1 MSERPAVPG
10 RVCGAGAVSHDGQRH
25 SPVVWGHKVQDVSF
39 PFSRGQGLW
48 VMRDKK
54 NCLVLI
60 KNLEEDSQA
69 SAPQWPRVLEAGIR
83 REVSSAGPDKPGSL
97 SLLLGGACRPALGGL
112 APVCFGDASR
122 VPWQQ

>member
-25 SPVVWGHKVQDVSF
+25 RPVVWGHKVQDVF
-39 PFSRGQGLW
+39 PSRGQGLW
-48 VMRDKK
+48 VTRDK

-69 SAPQWPRVLEAGIR
+69 SALQWPPRVLEAGIR
-83 REVSSAGPDKPGSL
+83 RRCPL
-97 SLLLGGACRPALGGL
+97 PALISQEPPACSSVGPAGRL
-112 APVCFGDASR
+112 WVA
-122 VPWQQ
+122 

>member
-1 MSERPAVPG
+1 MFAARARCLMMGSVTAPWFGGTRY
-10 RVCGAGAVSHDGQRH
+10 RMFLS
-25 SPVVWGHKVQDVSF
+25 
-39 PFSRGQGLW
+39 PFSQGQGLW
-48 VMRDKK
+48 VTRDKK

-97 SLLLGGACRPALGGL
+97 GPLLGGACWPALCGL